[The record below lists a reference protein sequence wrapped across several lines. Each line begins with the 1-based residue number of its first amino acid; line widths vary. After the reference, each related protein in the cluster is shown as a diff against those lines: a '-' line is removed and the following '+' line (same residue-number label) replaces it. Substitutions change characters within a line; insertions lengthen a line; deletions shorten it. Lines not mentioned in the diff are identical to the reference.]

1 SRPPARTVRCPAS
14 GIPSPPS
21 SATRGTGV
29 RTARSTPRR
38 RARPAPENPDDR
50 EEGPALMPRARLARM
65 SAGPSRT
72 RMDDVTVER
81 VLRVVDPIPPGQG
94 AAYGEIGAIGG
105 VGPRL
110 VGRVLRTWGGGGRW
124 RRGTNACG
132 GHPLPARARR
142 RWEAEA

>member
-1 SRPPARTVRCPAS
+1 SRRARGR
-14 GIPSPPS
+14 
-21 SATRGTGV
+21 GV
-29 RTARSTPRR
+29 RTARSPPRR

-81 VLRVVDPIPPGQG
+81 VLRVVEAIPPGQV
-94 AAYGEIGAIGG
+94 AAYGEIGAIVG

-110 VGRVLRTWGGGGRW
+110 VGRILRTWGAGRSEEHMSELQS
-124 RRGTNACG
+124 RGHIVCRLLLAKNNHITYN
-132 GHPLPARARR
+132 
-142 RWEAEA
+142 